1 MVRAV
6 ADVTVECA
14 PLELAKRYRE
24 TTVADCNV
32 IKSRF
37 RLIATM
43 NLCAFI
49 VIHRSRCSRVD
60 GVPGPTTS
68 LREGA
73 NKREHR
79 LRIEVEVRAKKR
91 KRVSALGSRGDR

>member
-24 TTVADCNV
+24 STVADGNV

-43 NLCAFI
+43 NLCPFI
-49 VIHRSRCSRVD
+49 VRCARRPTGPGGRSPRRNHNAVESSSWRVD
-60 GVPGPTTS
+60 S
-68 LREGA
+68 L
-73 NKREHR
+73 N
-79 LRIEVEVRAKKR
+79 
-91 KRVSALGSRGDR
+91 